1 MPLLVRP
8 ATGADAAAC
17 VEIYRPYVLDTVIT
31 FETRPPTVEDMAA
44 RIVAARVMHEWL
56 VLEVDGDVA
65 GYAYAQQ
72 FNSRAAYQWSVETS
86 VYMAHDRLRIGG
98 GRMLYAELLS
108 RLTRRGFRRAFAG
121 IAQPNEASNALH
133 ETFGFR
139 PVGRYQRVDG
149 STVRGTTSSG
159 GSSTWLPP
167 TTRSTRQP
175 RSLLELGRR
184 QAQQSARDHQLL
196 DLLGALEDVQDLG
209 VTPPLLQ
216 Q

>member
-8 ATGADAAAC
+8 ATGADADAC
-17 VEIYRPYVLDTVIT
+17 VEVYRPYVLDTVIT

-56 VLEVDGDVA
+56 VLEVDGEVA

-139 PVGRYQRVDG
+139 PVGRYQRVGFKLGAWHD
-149 STVRGTTSSG
+149 VE
-159 GSSTWLPP
+159 WWQLDLVAPDDEIDPP
-167 TTRSTRQP
+167 TEIAVRQ
-175 RSLLELGRR
+175 
-184 QAQQSARDHQLL
+184 
-196 DLLGALEDVQDLG
+196 
-209 VTPPLLQ
+209 
-216 Q
+216 